1 MQQSTLTTRDYYEV
15 LGLARDADADA
26 IKAAFHR
33 LARRYHPDRSS
44 EPDAEE
50 RFKEVAEAY
59 AVLSDPAK
67 RADYDTA
74 GATRPAGYTTEDLL
88 ASIDLRDLLDA
99 GLDLGGALFGR
110 LFNVPDGSGG
120 AMPTRGA
127 DVRVDVDVSLV
138 AVATGTEA
146 PVRFGHTQ
154 TCPTCRG
161 SGAKHGTAPSLC
173 GACRGSGRR
182 TITGQRAQVLFRRTV
197 TCEQCAGTGRV
208 VRDPCPACSGRG
220 NGAIQETITVKIP
233 PGIEEGTVLR
243 VRGRGQPS
251 PVAGGPA
258 GDLQI
263 VVHSTP
269 HPDFERRGADL
280 WQRRTI
286 PVTDAV
292 LGTNL
297 TFAGLQDS
305 VTARIPAGTQPGTV
319 LRLEGHGLPHFR
331 RRGRGDLYLTIGV
344 TVPSSLTPE
353 QRQLYQQLRES
364 PPPTRHRFWRRR
376 SRQTAT

>member
-1 MQQSTLTTRDYYEV
+1 LQQSTLSTRDYYEV
-15 LGLARDADADA
+15 LGVGRDADAEA

-67 RADYDTA
+67 RAEYDA
-74 GATRPAGYTTEDLL
+74 GGATSPAGYTTEDLL
-88 ASIDLRDLLDA
+88 AGIDFHDL
-99 GLDLGGALFGR
+99 LDLGGALFGR
-110 LFNVPDGSGG
+110 LFNVQDGGG
-120 AMPTRGA
+120 AAMPTRGA
-127 DVRVDVDVSLV
+127 DVRADLEVPLA

-146 PVRFGHTQ
+146 PVRFGRTQ

-161 SGAKHGTAPSLC
+161 SGAKPGTAPSLC

-182 TITGQRAQVLFRRTV
+182 TITGQRAKVLFRHML
-197 TCEQCAGTGRV
+197 TCEQCSGTGRV
-208 VRDPCPACSGRG
+208 VLYRCPACSGRG
-220 NGAIQETITVKIP
+220 NGPVQETITVKIP

-251 PVAGGPA
+251 PIAGGSA

-263 VVHSTP
+263 VVHSAP

-280 WQRRTI
+280 WGRHTI
-286 PVTDAV
+286 PVTDAA

-297 TFAGLQDS
+297 TIASLQD
-305 VTARIPAGTQPGTV
+305 TALVRIPAGTQPGTV
-319 LRLEGHGLPHFR
+319 LRLDGHGLPHFR
-331 RRGRGDLYLTIGV
+331 RRGRGDLYLTINV
-344 TVPSSLTPE
+344 AVPSSLTPE

-364 PPPTRHRFWRRR
+364 PPAAKHRFWRRWTR
-376 SRQTAT
+376 HTAT